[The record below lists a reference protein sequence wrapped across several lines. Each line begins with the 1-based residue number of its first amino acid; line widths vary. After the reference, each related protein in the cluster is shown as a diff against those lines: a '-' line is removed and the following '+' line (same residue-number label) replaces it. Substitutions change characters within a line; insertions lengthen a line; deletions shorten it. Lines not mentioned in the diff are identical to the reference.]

1 MLKEHL
7 NDLKSRWNP
16 KERRSGNY
24 DPVIFL
30 ETPEQARKLLTHLQR
45 ELDKAKKEKNRELE
59 LELSQTLQRVEN
71 LSKQFFRWEQSIT
84 RSLENEDLREIKK
97 LPLHF

>member
-1 MLKEHL
+1 
-7 NDLKSRWNP
+7 
-16 KERRSGNY
+16 
-24 DPVIFL
+24 
-30 ETPEQARKLLTHLQR
+30 
-45 ELDKAKKEKNRELE
+45 LDKAKKEKNRELE